1 MPTVVYFSSASENTK
16 RFIEKVGLPAVPVA
30 LRGEQPVVDEPYV
43 LVTPSYGGGE
53 LPRQVER
60 FLAAGQNARLIRGV
74 IGAGNTNFGEDYCKA
89 AKSIS
94 LRYSVPLLY
103 KFELMGTPEDVAN
116 VRRGLSRFLA
126 CLSIDEGAS

>member
-16 RFIEKVGLPAVPVA
+16 RFMEKVGLPSTAVA
-30 LRGEQPVVDEPYV
+30 LRGTQPEMAEQYV

-53 LPRQVER
+53 LPKQVER
-60 FLAAGQNARLIRGV
+60 FLDTGANASLIRGV

-94 LRYSVPLLY
+94 MRYGVPLLY

-116 VRRGLSRFLA
+116 VRQGLARFLA
-126 CLSIDEGAS
+126 SIGLDEGA